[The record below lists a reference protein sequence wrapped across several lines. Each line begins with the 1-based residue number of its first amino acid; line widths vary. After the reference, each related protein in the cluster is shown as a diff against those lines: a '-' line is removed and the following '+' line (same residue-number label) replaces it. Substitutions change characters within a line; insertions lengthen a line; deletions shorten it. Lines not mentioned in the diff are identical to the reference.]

1 LLKFLLI
8 LALAYQP
15 TIALAE
21 SPTADPKASPAYADA
36 VVLGTCSG
44 LYNFLAIV
52 YKMQR
57 NRTNV
62 KNALAESQLW
72 RVSTKGA
79 LYEAG
84 FGRIKVIV
92 NSDSL
97 IEAEQ
102 ERMQALMAVT
112 PKHVTTD
119 LNAGLKTCQ
128 ENVPMH
134 EKYTKLMEARAK

>member
-1 LLKFLLI
+1 MAF
-8 LALAYQP
+8 
-15 TIALAE
+15 AE
-21 SPTADPKASPAYADA
+21 APAPDPKTTPAYADA

-62 KNALAESQLW
+62 KSALAESQLW

-84 FGRIKVIV
+84 FGRTKVIV

-102 ERMQALMAVT
+102 QRMQTLMAVT

-119 LNAGLKTCQ
+119 LNAGLKTCTD
-128 ENVPMH
+128 NVPMH
-134 EKYTKLMEARAK
+134 EKYTKLMQARTQ